1 MSSLLACTFFLYTGF
16 FAAALRMDAQPCPPY
31 PYGLQHCPRPPSLIS
46 RVRFQAEL
54 AVADSVFRYNAAAL
68 EIRFAE
74 LLRDID
80 EASRVNAVFT
90 STHDQ
95 ADQAPANIL
104 NRTDDQA
111 DSVATLSEAP
121 ERSGSN
127 ADPPTRERTVSVER
141 TRSEGERTV
150 SVERTSSR
158 SASPVDTPANPFS
171 VPIPRSSKAST
182 PTKIV
187 TPTSPAAPKLETPLE
202 VVSCIKVPSPLE
214 VTSLSYTDGEFLPI
228 DWSPHPISPKGD
240 GFTHIPVV
248 ATRKLTFKAKF
259 ARSYRKRARIKS

>member
-1 MSSLLACTFFLYTGF
+1 M
-16 FAAALRMDAQPCPPY
+16 
-31 PYGLQHCPRPPSLIS
+31 
-46 RVRFQAEL
+46 
-54 AVADSVFRYNAAAL
+54 ADSVFRFNAATL
-68 EIRFAE
+68 EIRFTQ
-74 LLRDID
+74 LLRDIE
-80 EASRVNAVFT
+80 EASRFNTVLT

-111 DSVATLSEAP
+111 DSVTTLSEAP

-182 PTKIV
+182 PTHQV
-187 TPTSPAAPKLETPLE
+187 TPTSPAVKNLEKPLE
-202 VVSCIKVPSPLE
+202 VVTCIKVPSPLE
-214 VTSLSYTDGEFLPI
+214 QTSLTYSDGEFLPY

-240 GFTHIPVV
+240 GFSHIPVV
-248 ATRKLTFKAKF
+248 ATRKLTFTAKF
-259 ARSYRKRARIKS
+259 AMSYRKRTRIKS